1 MQLNPDEEEV
11 FKWAFGLLNT
21 DADGS
26 VAAKEFGQFIT
37 ALGKQATD
45 SQLHVLVN
53 ECDIDGNGVVDFE
66 EFSSVVGR
74 RLCGNLDDEEMRD
87 AFRIYD
93 KDNTGFITTDQ
104 IRKVFQ
110 KLDEMPTD
118 EELDDILRLY
128 DADSDGKLSYEEFV
142 QAMSKK

>member
-1 MQLNPDEEEV
+1 MQLNPEEEQV
-11 FKWAFGLLNT
+11 FKWAFSLLNT

-26 VAAKEFGQFIT
+26 VAAKEFGEFIV

-53 ECDIDGNGVVDFE
+53 ECDIDGNGVIDFE
-66 EFSSVVGR
+66 EFTSCVGR
-74 RLCGNLDDEEMRD
+74 RLCGNLDDEELRD

-93 KDNTGFITTDQ
+93 KENTGFITIDQ
-104 IRKVFQ
+104 IRQVFLD
-110 KLDEMPTD
+110 LDEMPTD
-118 EELDDILRLY
+118 EELDDILRIY
-128 DADSDGKLSYEEFV
+128 DVDADGKLSYEEFV